1 MNLPFPLVVTGPYK
15 DRLKSGSYRPPFE
28 AIGGKELL
36 TLPLVWRFRTDPDDE
51 GLVQGWAKT
60 PSADSS
66 NWQDIRVD
74 NYWTEQGI
82 NYHGVAWYA
91 TTIKIPDGQKEY
103 IWLLF
108 EKLDGAAEIWI
119 DGQLAGKLPG
129 APWDK
134 PKAVE
139 FTKLVKP
146 GGQHQLVIRVVK
158 ESHAA
163 GICRPVKL
171 TESYKIIGDR

>member
-1 MNLPFPLVVTGPYK
+1 MLNWLY
-15 DRLKSGSYRPPFE
+15 FE
-28 AIGGKELL
+28 
-36 TLPLVWRFRTDPDDE
+36 
-51 GLVQGWAKT
+51 
-60 PSADSS
+60 DSS
-66 NWQDIRVD
+66 P
-74 NYWTEQGI
+74 G
-82 NYHGVAWYA
+82 
-91 TTIKIPDGQKEY
+91 K
-103 IWLLF
+103 
-108 EKLDGAAEIWI
+108 
-119 DGQLAGKLPG
+119 LAGD
-129 APWDK
+129 PWDK